1 MKMVR
6 FSVVVVGEVV
16 VVDLAVV
23 VGVNDEVVF
32 IDVPYPV
39 AHARSKK
46 IAMPLPSAVAHAIT
60 DAAVAQRYY
69 NIVVVVGAIAV
80 VAFLDIVV
88 VVGVTNDIV
97 FIDVKDPVSHANT
110 KRIAEPLPSAVT
122 HAITDAAVA
131 QRYYN
136 RCCSS
141 CGSVGSCC
149 CYWVS
154 RAVDLRIVL
163 ATRR

>member
-6 FSVVVVGEVV
+6 FSVVVVVGEVV

-69 NIVVVVGAIAV
+69 N
-80 VAFLDIVV
+80 
-88 VVGVTNDIV
+88 
-97 FIDVKDPVSHANT
+97 
-110 KRIAEPLPSAVT
+110 
-122 HAITDAAVA
+122 
-131 QRYYN
+131 

-141 CGSVGSCC
+141 CGSVGSYC
-149 CYWVS
+149 CY
-154 RAVDLRIVL
+154 
-163 ATRR
+163 